1 MLPKIKFIFFDLNH
15 GLIETYQKHLNREL
29 PDAEFI
35 QSDVRQI
42 DADVYVSPANSY
54 GWMDGGID
62 DIYRKMFPGIQSIV
76 RTEIAK
82 NYDPKFNNE
91 PPFLPIGSAVIVE
104 CPTQKLPNKTK
115 KLMIC
120 APTMETPS
128 NIEKT
133 PENICKA
140 MMAILESCE
149 KFIEP
154 VVVAVPGLGT
164 GCGEVSSEESARQIL
179 LAIQKYKKRSKN

>member
-1 MLPKIKFIFFDLNH
+1 M
-15 GLIETYQKHLNREL
+15 

-35 QSDVRQI
+35 QSDVRRI

-62 DIYRKMFPGIQSIV
+62 DIYRKIFPGIQSIV
-76 RTEIAK
+76 QTEIAK
-82 NYDPKFNNE
+82 NYYRIIGR
-91 PPFLPIGSAVIVE
+91 PFLPIGSAVIVE
-104 CPTQKLPNKTK
+104 CPTPKLHKTK
-115 KLMIC
+115 KFMIC

-149 KFIEP
+149 SFTEHT
-154 VVVAVPGLGT
+154 VVAVPGLGT
-164 GCGEVSSEESARQIL
+164 GCGQVSSEESARQIL
-179 LAIQKYKKRSKN
+179 SAIQKYKKESKFLVTKKMISIL